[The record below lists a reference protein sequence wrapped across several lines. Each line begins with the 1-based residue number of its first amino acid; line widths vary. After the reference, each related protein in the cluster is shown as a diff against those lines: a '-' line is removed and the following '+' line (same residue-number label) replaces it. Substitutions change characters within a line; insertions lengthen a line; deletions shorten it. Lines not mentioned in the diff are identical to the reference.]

1 MDAMVGGSSSA
12 IATERLTRVFR
23 EPGRLL
29 RRAPGPGTVALDDVS
44 LSVEVGEC
52 VALVGP
58 NGAGKSTLLRVLAT
72 LVLPTSGT
80 ARVLGHDVARDSAA
94 VRRNVGVMTGD
105 DRAFFWRLS
114 GVENLVFFGELQGL
128 THRRARERSSE
139 LLERVGLVDAAGRRF
154 VGYSTGMRQRLALA
168 RALLHDPPVLL
179 LDEPTAN
186 LDLEHRGQVLELLR
200 GVLASGR
207 TTALIASH
215 DAGLAVSLA
224 GRTIRL
230 DRGRRIEQR
239 AAREPVRYAVRVSG
253 LTAAQ
258 RRALGISVDTEDDTA
273 QVVEIDDLGDGHAL
287 AAAIAAIV
295 SGGGEVLGVEPVRA
309 GLLG

>member
-1 MDAMVGGSSSA
+1 MVGGSSIS
-12 IATERLTRVFR
+12 IATEHLMRVFR
-23 EPGRLL
+23 EPGRLF
-29 RRAPGPGTVALDDVS
+29 RRAPGPRTVALDD
-44 LSVEVGEC
+44 LSIAVEVGEC

-80 ARVLGHDVARDSAA
+80 ATVLGYDTVRHGAA

-105 DRAFFWRLS
+105 DRSFFWRLS
-114 GVENLVFFGELQGL
+114 GMENLVFFGELQGL
-128 THRRARERSSE
+128 TNRRARERANE
-139 LLERVGLVDAAGRRF
+139 LLARVGLADAAGRRF
-154 VGYSTGMRQRLALA
+154 SGYSAGMRQRLALA

-186 LDLEHRGQVLELLR
+186 LDLVHRGQVLELLR

-215 DAGLAVSLA
+215 DAGLAVTLA
-224 GRTIRL
+224 GRSIRL
-230 DRGRRIEQR
+230 EHGRRIDQR
-239 AAREPVRYAVRVSG
+239 VARDPVRYVVRVTG

-258 RRALGISVDTEDDTA
+258 QHALGIAPGAETGASQELRV
-273 QVVEIDDLGDGHAL
+273 DDLGDGHAL
-287 AAAIAAIV
+287 AAAIAAVV
-295 SGGGEVLGVEPVRA
+295 SGGGEVLQVESVRA
-309 GLLG
+309 GLVR